1 MATNDESRPATIS
14 ELQLVQNQ
22 LNARIEDLPDQLNS
36 RIDDLQKMMLWGMGL
51 LAALIIALMGVVLS
65 GI

>member
-1 MATNDESRPATIS
+1 MTTNDELRPATFS
-14 ELQLVQNQ
+14 ELQLV
-22 LNARIEDLPDQLNS
+22 RHEFNS